1 MLQNLFENELQGK
14 REVKNRFEAFLQ
26 SVAFTKQ
33 SRLLNDTMFT
43 ILIKEK
49 SFVILLFWS
58 LCVLKHFK

>member
-14 REVKNRFEAFLQ
+14 REGKNRFEAFLQ

-49 SFVILLFWS
+49 SFVI
-58 LCVLKHFK
+58 